1 MMVTYAG
8 FQFTQNESRSV
19 EKEQLLDGLEEG
31 LVIVDNDFKL
41 LYQNQAFRKMI
52 SPTAADEER
61 NVRGRA
67 APS

>member
-41 LYQNQAFRKMI
+41 LYQNQAVKKII
-52 SPTAADEER
+52 SVTAAVEER
-61 NVRGRA
+61 NARDGA